1 MKKLNTLFFILL
13 AVSTTL
19 FSQINSS
26 ESPCISEKEY
36 NLIAEEI
43 AKNITKLNLTLDENV
58 KRARPS
64 FIWPIRAIDSWKDG
78 SFYCVSANVDQNAA
92 SGQIQ
97 DWNCGTNTYDGHHG
111 TDISIWPFNFYKLDN
126 DIVEVVAAA
135 PGTIVAKHDGE
146 FDKNCNASNPN
157 ANYVVVM
164 HADKSVAVYFH
175 MKKNSITSK
184 DVGATVIA
192 GEKLGVVGSSG
203 NSSGPHLHF
212 EVKTDFSNSTSYIDP
227 FYGSCNK
234 LTDASWWIN
243 QKPYKETGVVRASV
257 HTTDIVFP
265 TCPGTEVLNES
276 HVYSNPFQ
284 GEGLSPGYAK
294 FYMFLRD
301 EVMNLN
307 AELKII
313 NPDKSVFTT
322 WTYTSTSD
330 SKNKTMG
337 YSKKLPTVDGKYTFV
352 VTYNNTTSSYD
363 FTVGDGNTTTTGI
376 YETRN
381 ENEFLIYPN
390 PSRGIFT
397 IELNDFDNETIE
409 LVDALGNTI
418 GTYKLH
424 SGKNEITEKL
434 GRGIYFIQRKN
445 TNFIQ
450 KLIIE

>member
-1 MKKLNTLFFILL
+1 MHKLITSITLLFICF
-13 AVSTTL
+13 SFS
-19 FSQINSS
+19 FSQENSS
-26 ESPCISEKEY
+26 VNPCISDLENEQIMKEVQ
-36 NLIAEEI
+36 E
-43 AKNITKLNLTLDENV
+43 NIKRLNLDQPSIT

-64 FIWPIRAIDSWKDG
+64 FSWPLRAIDSWKD
-78 SFYCVSANVDQNAA
+78 VSYYNISAYVDQNTTV
-92 SGQIQ
+92 GQIQ
-97 DWNCGTNTYDGHHG
+97 DWNCGTNTYDSHHG

-126 DIVEVVAAA
+126 DIVEVIAAA

-157 ANYVVVM
+157 ANYVVIM
-164 HADKSVAVYFH
+164 HTDKSVAVYFH
-175 MKKNSITSK
+175 MKKNSITLK
-184 DVGATVIA
+184 DVGATVVV
-192 GEKLGVVGSSG
+192 GEKLGIVGSSG
-203 NSSGPHLHF
+203 SSSGPHLHF

-227 FYGSCNK
+227 FYGTCNK

-265 TCPGTEVLNES
+265 TCPGTEVINES
-276 HVYSNPFQ
+276 NVYSNPFQ
-284 GEGLSPGYAK
+284 GAGLPAGYAK

-301 EVMNLN
+301 EVTNLN
-307 AELKII
+307 ADLKIL

-322 WTYTSTSD
+322 WTYTSASD

-363 FTVGDGNTTTTGI
+363 FTVGDGNTPTTGI
-376 YETRN
+376 YETLN
-381 ENEFLIYPN
+381 EEEFLVYPN
-390 PSRGIFT
+390 PSQGNFT
-397 IELNDFDNETIE
+397 IELNDNEQQNIE
-409 LVDALGNTI
+409 LIDALGNTI
-418 GTYKLH
+418 GTYNLH
-424 SGKNEITEKL
+424 AGKNEITEKL
-434 GRGIYFIQRKN
+434 DAGIYFIQQKN